1 MPTSAINGVQL
12 YWELSGSSGEPVV
25 MVHGSWGD
33 HHNWRA
39 VVPALSNTLR
49 VATYDRRGH
58 SQSERPPGPGSIRDD
73 VADLAGLIEH
83 VFGGPAHVVG
93 NSFGAAIV
101 LRLAASR
108 PELIRSLVVHEP
120 PLFGLLEGRSEA
132 QALLAAL
139 QQRIAAVIALLRAGD
154 MAGGAQCFVETVAF
168 GPGAWAQLPQAT
180 QETFIFNAP
189 TWLDEIQEPEST
201 TIALDSLKAFPGPAL
216 ASLGGQSPPF
226 FAMVAERLAPALTQ
240 VSKHTFPQAGHV
252 PQMTHPGEY
261 VRVVSDFIRGVA
273 APPAAS
279 AA

>member
-1 MPTSAINGVQL
+1 MPASAINGVQL

-33 HHNWRA
+33 HYNWRLVA
-39 VVPALSNTLR
+39 PALSNTLR

-58 SQSERPPGPGSIRDD
+58 SQSERPPSPGSVHED
-73 VADLAGLIEH
+73 VADLAGVIEH

-101 LRLAASR
+101 LRLAATR

-120 PLFGLLEGRSEA
+120 PLLGLLEGRSEA
-132 QALLAAL
+132 QPVLAAL
-139 QQRIAAVIALLRAGD
+139 QNRIAAVIALLQAGD
-154 MAGGAQCFVETVAF
+154 MAGGARCFVETVAF

-201 TIALDSLKAFPGPAL
+201 TIALERLSAFSAPAL
-216 ASLGGQSPPF
+216 LSLGGQSPPF
-226 FAMVAERLAPALTQ
+226 YAMVAERLAPALPHAAR
-240 VSKHTFPQAGHV
+240 HTFAQAGHV
-252 PQMTHPGEY
+252 PHMTHPEEY
-261 VRVVSDFIRGVA
+261 VRVVGDFIRA
-273 APPAAS
+273 ATPPAAS
-279 AA
+279 GA